1 MGRQTTMARST
12 LLKRLILVVTVAAL
26 MTAMRAIS
34 AMPAFAL
41 PGQPGQP
48 SPHGPTPIS
57 QGVEN
62 ACAQKVG
69 LSFCG

>member
-12 LLKRLILVVTVAAL
+12 LLKRMILVVTVAAL
-26 MTAMRAIS
+26 MTAMRAVS

-41 PGQPGQP
+41 PGQP

-69 LSFCG
+69 LSLCG